1 MKPKTLINL
10 FAILTLA
17 LALGGALNA
26 DPVHAQNP
34 ELPGGSVAQGAVLG
48 TGFTYQGQLTDTSGN
63 PIAGPCDFQFSLWDA
78 ASGGAQVGSTQSK
91 TNVSLDNGYFSAALD
106 FGATAF
112 QGDARWMAIS
122 VACPTGGSYTP
133 LTGRVAL
140 TAAPYALSLR
150 PGASIQSAGVA
161 LNLSTSATTG
171 FALNVVATG
180 ASAIYG
186 QGGSSTGAGVTGF
199 NTSAASTASG
209 VTGLNGGNGSGVF
222 GQTVSGRGVYG
233 KATDLANGY
242 GVYSEGNAYVDGN
255 LSWKS
260 KTSYISVPAA
270 AFQPAVDGYDYSNN
284 GSDLWNVDSNSDFY
298 LAAVQLPHGA
308 TVTKLTFYWWD
319 GSASDGYCALYRIN
333 LMGSENTMAS
343 ASTYGSAAS
352 PLASVDASIDLA
364 TVDNSSYAYYLWLN
378 LPDNLVAGYGAVI
391 EYTITGPY

>member
-1 MKPKTLINL
+1 MKMKTKTLLPMFVLIALL
-10 FAILTLA
+10 FVT
-17 LALGGALNA
+17 GGASAQPLNKA
-26 DPVHAQNP
+26 
-34 ELPGGSVAQGAVLG
+34 EGSNAASVSLG
-48 TGFTYQGQLTDTSGN
+48 TAFTYQGRLTDTSGN
-63 PIAGPCDFQFSLWDA
+63 PKTGPCDFQFTLYDA
-78 ASGGAQVGSTQSK
+78 ASGGNVVGSAQTK
-91 TNVSLDNGYFSAALD
+91 TNVSLNNGYFSVELD

-122 VACPTGGSYTP
+122 VACPTGGVYTP

-150 PGASIQSAGVA
+150 PGASIQSAGAA

-233 KATDLANGY
+233 KATDLVNSY

-255 LSWKS
+255 LGWKA
-260 KTSYISVPAA
+260 KTGYIAVSAA
-270 AFQPAVDGYDYSNN
+270 AFRPVRGTYNYQNWGNMLTPD
-284 GSDLWNVDSNSDFY
+284 DSSSPY
-298 LAAVQLPHGA
+298 YYAPVQLPHGA
-308 TVTKLTFYWWD
+308 TVIALAFTWQDYSAANDAMCRLYRNSLD
-319 GSASDGYCALYRIN
+319 GGGSA
-333 LMGSENTMAS
+333 M
-343 ASTYGSAAS
+343 
-352 PLASVDASIDLA
+352 A
-364 TVDNSSYAYYLWLN
+364 TVSSSDSLGNGSSGTLGVTGPVVANDNYAYFLEWYLPN
-378 LPDNLVAGYGAVI
+378 NNTSGYAVLI
-391 EYTITGPY
+391 IYTFTGPY

>member
-112 QGDARWMAIS
+112 QGEARYLQIA
-122 VACPTGGSYTP
+122 VRCPAGSGGYTA
-133 LTGRVAL
+133 LSGRVEL

-150 PGASIQSAGVA
+150 PGASIQSAGAA

-171 FALNVVATG
+171 FALNVVAPGTT
-180 ASAIYG
+180 AIYG
-186 QGGSSTGAGVTGF
+186 QSVRPPAPVC
-199 NTSAASTASG
+199 
-209 VTGLNGGNGSGVF
+209 
-222 GQTVSGRGVYG
+222 
-233 KATDLANGY
+233 LA
-242 GVYSEGNAYVDGN
+242 
-255 LSWKS
+255 
-260 KTSYISVPAA
+260 
-270 AFQPAVDGYDYSNN
+270 
-284 GSDLWNVDSNSDFY
+284 
-298 LAAVQLPHGA
+298 
-308 TVTKLTFYWWD
+308 
-319 GSASDGYCALYRIN
+319 
-333 LMGSENTMAS
+333 
-343 ASTYGSAAS
+343 
-352 PLASVDASIDLA
+352 
-364 TVDNSSYAYYLWLN
+364 
-378 LPDNLVAGYGAVI
+378 
-391 EYTITGPY
+391 